1 MTVFLT
7 THYMEE
13 AEGSDR
19 VVIIDGGKIAA
30 EGTPVQLKN
39 LYGEADA
46 LAASLRAAGIPC
58 EREAE
63 GVRVPMQDAAAAREF
78 LMRRAD
84 LADDFEFI
92 KGNMDDVFLS
102 VTGRKWSEGGE
113 A

>member
-1 MTVFLT
+1 RSKPDWSLDVCSSDLEGMTVFLT

-39 LYGEADA
+39 QFSHSSLYLYGEADA

-58 EREAE
+58 ERDRKSVVQEW
-63 GVRVPMQDAAAAREF
+63 RAR
-78 LMRRAD
+78 R
-84 LADDFEFI
+84 
-92 KGNMDDVFLS
+92 G
-102 VTGRKWSEGGE
+102 
-113 A
+113 